1 MKISP
6 GCRRTDPF
14 PRITIKVSLG
24 EHNHGGKIK
33 PVPVQYYHVTR
44 VTIHPNFTNE
54 LHTRPDGYIEVTDIN
69 MSVLYVT
76 DLHRPSHGMM
86 SPCSDWTGQPR
97 PLPSVCLTGDIT
109 LTMSRVIS
117 T

>member
-1 MKISP
+1 MLTAGHCVDFCSMKISP

-54 LHTRPDGYIEVTDIN
+54 LHTRPDGYIEVTDMN
-69 MSVLYVT
+69 MKCNE
-76 DLHRPSHGMM
+76 MM
-86 SPCSDWTGQPR
+86 
-97 PLPSVCLTGDIT
+97 
-109 LTMSRVIS
+109 
-117 T
+117 